1 MSDLTNTSNR
11 AVNGSVSTVEDSMN
25 SSTQAVH
32 GSSSS
37 VQGREVV
44 SYTYRDNANDYP
56 NNIQSTNLELNQER
70 PITSNNPKDVIIKD
84 GIFDRILSSIKSLDD
99 KSIELNKSYRR
110 KFYWHFW
117 EKNKGRYSSY
127 GDFKTNWDTNTD
139 ITTQI
144 RKEANSNIKSKI
156 RDALNLDSQRNK
168 SY

>member
-117 EKNKGRYSSY
+117 EKTKV
-127 GDFKTNWDTNTD
+127 DTAHMVILKRTGTPTL
-139 ITTQI
+139 ILLHKFEKKPIVTL
-144 RKEANSNIKSKI
+144 KVKLEM
-156 RDALNLDSQRNK
+156 L
-168 SY
+168 